1 MLVTPACLVT
11 VISAVCVQD
20 KAFVSVFGGWE
31 SVVWMGHDL
40 VLGKLSV
47 SRKPCLVFFYDRMF
61 FPYFYRQLP
70 WAILINMVV
79 KSPKV
84 TMTTQFTAFTQSYT
98 HLLTSASD

>member
-47 SRKPCLVFFYDRMF
+47 SRKPCLVFF
-61 FPYFYRQLP
+61 L
-70 WAILINMVV
+70 
-79 KSPKV
+79 
-84 TMTTQFTAFTQSYT
+84 
-98 HLLTSASD
+98 